1 MNSSFILGRNMSGGY
16 TVPYYLAAINGC
28 HPNYASYLAQ
38 KQTLAVK
45 EISAIL
51 HMIPVEKR
59 SLYNKEL
66 VNRIYLEYQSHEV
79 DDTYVLKNLKEKIG
93 GRNIIL
99 MAPGGSITD
108 CYDEIVQKQN
118 SENCL
123 LISVT
128 FVPDFM
134 DCDFT
139 FLANAKR
146 YATTFN
152 PMKKGG
158 EFDLYVQYSCK
169 SRTIWLLCQLCF
181 FAERSGH
188 YS

>member
-1 MNSSFILGRNMSGGY
+1 MGRGAGNLNTELIANYVNDREGHMYAIEPLLEVVDEFIIHIRQKHEWGY

-128 FVPDFM
+128 FVPDLWIV
-134 DCDFT
+134 T
-139 FLANAKR
+139 L
-146 YATTFN
+146 
-152 PMKKGG
+152 
-158 EFDLYVQYSCK
+158 LS
-169 SRTIWLLCQLCF
+169 WLMP
-181 FAERSGH
+181 SGMLRLLIR
-188 YS
+188 